1 MTCETILI
9 YNPVLCK
16 FSCQYAFKI
25 QLKLMKQLQTRL
37 TLIIFSI
44 FFAGWIICGLSIWG
58 LEYNGARKDIVRKA
72 VLLLDTA
79 AAARDYTSTQ
89 IQPQFA
95 LLTEDKSSQN
105 ISKSAEKNQEV
116 PDFNRVTVPSYAAQQ
131 ILNQLGKSKE
141 NKGYTYRESAIN
153 PTNRKDLAVGWEVE
167 IIEYFAKN
175 PNIKQKI
182 GERLD
187 LISGQKTLYMAKP
200 IQITNSSCLVCHSK
214 PENAP
219 PSLIKTYGSENGFG
233 WKLNEIVGTRIIS
246 VPTVVQYQEAQK
258 SVGSYLLAIASVFLV
273 AYTTV
278 LLIVQK
284 WITKPLD
291 TITHLLEEISLH
303 QLEESQLPEDK
314 SNSLNPLNRAINRL
328 LISLNKALEAPE
340 K

>member
-1 MTCETILI
+1 
-9 YNPVLCK
+9 
-16 FSCQYAFKI
+16 
-25 QLKLMKQLQTRL
+25 MKQLQTRL
-37 TLIIFSI
+37 TIIIFGI
-44 FFAGWIICGLSIWG
+44 FFTGWIICGLSIWG
-58 LEYNGARKDIVRKA
+58 LEYSGARKDIIRKA
-72 VLLLDTA
+72 TLLLETA
-79 AAARDYTSTQ
+79 AATRDYTSNQ
-89 IQPQFA
+89 VQPQFA
-95 LLTEDKSSQN
+95 LLTEDKSREN
-105 ISKSAEKNQEV
+105 VLNLADRNQEV
-116 PDFNRVTVPSYAAQQ
+116 PEFSKITVPSYAAQQ
-131 ILNQLGKSKE
+131 ILNQLGETKE
-141 NKGYTYRESAIN
+141 NKGYTYRENAIN

-175 PNIKQKI
+175 PNIKEKI

-200 IQITNSSCLVCHSK
+200 IQITKSSCLVCHGK

-291 TITHLLEEISLH
+291 TITQLLEEISLH
-303 QLEESQLPEDK
+303 QLERSQLPEDK
-314 SNSLNPLNRAINRL
+314 SNSLSPLNKAINRL
-328 LISLNKALEAPE
+328 LISLNKALEAD
-340 K
+340 KK

>member
-1 MTCETILI
+1 
-9 YNPVLCK
+9 
-16 FSCQYAFKI
+16 
-25 QLKLMKQLQTRL
+25 MKELQTRL

-44 FFAGWIICGLSIWG
+44 FLAGWIICGWSIWS
-58 LEYNGARKDIVRKA
+58 LEYNGAKKDIISTA
-72 VLLLDTA
+72 TLLLDTA
-79 AAARDYTSTQ
+79 KVVRDYTSTK
-89 IQPQFA
+89 IEPQFA
-95 LLTEDKSSQN
+95 LLTQDKSPQN
-105 ISKSAEKNQEV
+105 VSKSADKNQEV

-131 ILNQLGKSKE
+131 ILNQLGERKE
-141 NKGYTYRESAIN
+141 NKGYSYRESAIN

-175 PNIKQKI
+175 PNIKEKI

-219 PSLIKTYGSENGFG
+219 PSMIKTYGSENGFG

-246 VPTVVQYQEAQK
+246 VPTVVQYHEAQK

-314 SNSLNPLNRAINRL
+314 SNSLNPLNKAINRL
-328 LISLNKALEAPE
+328 LISLNKALEAP
-340 K
+340 KK